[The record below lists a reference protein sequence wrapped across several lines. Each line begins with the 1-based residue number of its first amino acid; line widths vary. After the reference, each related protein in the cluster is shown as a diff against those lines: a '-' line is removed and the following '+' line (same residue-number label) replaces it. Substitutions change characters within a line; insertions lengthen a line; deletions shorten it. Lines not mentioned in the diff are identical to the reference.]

1 VNYHTSDSLR
11 LVTRER
17 LEQRARDA
25 DNERLAREIQG
36 TAEHHRRRRL
46 TLGLA
51 LNSSRRAGQPRL
63 EA

>member
-1 VNYHTSDSLR
+1 VNYHTTDSLR
-11 LVTRER
+11 LMTRER

-36 TAEHHRRRRL
+36 TAEHSRRRRL
-46 TLGLA
+46 TLGFA